1 MEKEKS
7 LFQRMKS
14 ALIGAGKDANVL
26 DNVPHLTS
34 LPETP
39 FQLDENFILIENKE
53 HPQFSHIRFNCLDE
67 NGESIP
73 YSISLSGL
81 SGNVTKTDKDGK
93 LISRKNRN
101 NEYQFVTS
109 PLNAINARNVE
120 SFMGKTLIATPVEY
134 VTSREF
140 SYKTANALENSERV
154 QRRAYKITLAQ

>member
-1 MEKEKS
+1 MEKEQS

-14 ALIGAGKDANVL
+14 ALIGAGKDATVL

-39 FQLDENFILIENKE
+39 FQLDENFVLIENKE

-67 NGESIP
+67 SGESIP

-81 SGNVTKTDKDGK
+81 SGNVTKTDNDGK

-120 SFMGKTLIATPVEY
+120 GFMGKTLVATPIEY
-134 VTSREF
+134 ITSREF

-154 QRRAYKITLAQ
+154 QRRAYKITLA